1 VADGWDLVREDYGE
15 VEALARVP
23 RDSFRGVSI
32 IPRLPPGQ
40 VSVRCHCLLFA
51 AGFMLLAV
59 DRAASEAG
67 VSFPTWSPAS
77 IDWGALAL
85 AL

>member
-1 VADGWDLVREDYGE
+1 MADGWDLVREDYGE

-40 VSVRCHCLLFA
+40 VSMGRHSVLGASGDVLSGGVNRTP
-51 AGFMLLAV
+51 
-59 DRAASEAG
+59 SEA
-67 VSFPTWSPAS
+67 SAS
-77 IDWGALAL
+77 LSAWPLDRKIGGALV
-85 AL
+85 